1 VTSRAAGP
9 RADSVLRRAPTPL
22 SAVA

>member
-1 VTSRAAGP
+1 VTSRAAGT
-9 RADSVLRRAPTPL
+9 RADSALRRAPTPL